1 MLSPVLGIA
10 GMLGGMRALGAVVLT
25 ACVLVGCGGPSADLV
40 LRGGKVVTLDEA
52 MPEAEAVAVVG
63 DRIAAVGSDAEIER
77 WIGASTEVIDLEGR
91 LAIPGFIEAH
101 GHLMKIGRG
110 AVNLPLAEAKS
121 WDEIV
126 GMVRRAAD
134 AAEPGRWIFGRG
146 WHQDKWSSTP
156 TPNVRGF
163 PVHDELSRVA
173 PDNPVHLRHAS
184 GHASV
189 DNVRAMERV
198 GITAATP
205 DPSGGEILRRPDGTL
220 AGVFL
225 ENAEDPFLGAY
236 EADQETEAE
245 VRRLYELGAKEC
257 LSKGVTSFHD
267 AGVSFTDLDVLKRMA
282 DDGNLGI
289 RVYAMVDSDDP
300 ELAAKLAEY
309 RIVGR
314 GDDRLTIRAV
324 KAYIDG
330 ALGSRGAWLLE
341 PYADLPDSTGE
352 TMHTPEE
359 IAEVARLSADHGFQ
373 LCVHAIGDRGNREV
387 LDVYERIL
395 RERGDTA
402 APRWRVEHAQHLHP
416 DDIPRFGELGVIAA
430 MQPVHCTSDGPWV
443 PDRIGAGRAEEGAY
457 VWRDLLDSGAVIA
470 IGTDAPVENVDP
482 IRNFHAAVTRRFAN
496 GTEFHP
502 EQRMSREEALRAY
515 TVDAAYAAFEEEIK
529 GTLAPGR
536 LADMVVVS
544 KDILTV
550 PDHEILDTEVLY
562 TILSGKVVHP
572 PPTP

>member
-1 MLSPVLGIA
+1 MRVLGV
-10 GMLGGMRALGAVVLT
+10 VVLT
-25 ACVLVGCGGPSADLV
+25 AWALVGCGGQSADLV

-63 DRIAAVGSDAEIER
+63 DRIAAVGSDEEIES

-101 GHLMKIGRG
+101 GHLMKIGRA
-110 AVNLPLAEAKS
+110 AVNLPLAEAES

-126 GMVRRAAD
+126 EMVRRAAD
-134 AAEPGRWIFGRG
+134 DAEPDRWIFGRG

-156 TPNVRGF
+156 APNVRGF
-163 PVHDELSRVA
+163 PIHDELSRVA
-173 PDNPVHLRHAS
+173 PNNPVHLRHAS

-189 DNVRAMERV
+189 DNARAMERV

-220 AGVFL
+220 AGIFL
-225 ENAEDPFLGAY
+225 ENAEDPFLDAY

-257 LSKGVTSFHD
+257 ISKGVTSFHD
-267 AGVSFTDLDVLKRMA
+267 AGVSFARLDILKRMA
-282 DDGNLGI
+282 DDGELGI
-289 RVYAMVDSDDP
+289 RIYAMVDSDDP
-300 ELAAKLAEY
+300 DFAAKLADY
-309 RIVGR
+309 RMVGK
-314 GDDRLTIRAV
+314 GDGRLTVRAV

-341 PYADLPDSTGE
+341 PYADLPDSAGE
-352 TMHTPEE
+352 TVHTPEE
-359 IAEVARLSADHGFQ
+359 IAEVARLSADNGFQ

-387 LDVYERIL
+387 LDLYEWIL

-416 DDIPRFGELGVIAA
+416 DDVPRFGELGVIAA

-443 PDRIGAGRAEEGAY
+443 PDRIGPRRAEEGAY
-457 VWRDLLDSGAVIA
+457 VWRDLLDSGAVIE
-470 IGTDAPVENVDP
+470 IGTDAPVEDVDP
-482 IRNFHAAVTRRFAN
+482 IRNFHAAVTRRVAD

-515 TVDAAYAAFEEEIK
+515 TADAAYAAFEEKIK
-529 GTLAPGR
+529 GTLTPGH
-536 LADMVVVS
+536 LADIVVLS
-544 KDILTV
+544 RDILTV
-550 PDHEILDTEVLY
+550 PDNEILDTEVHY
-562 TILSGKVVHP
+562 TILSGKVAHP
-572 PPTP
+572 PPHPTP

>member
-1 MLSPVLGIA
+1 MRVLGV
-10 GMLGGMRALGAVVLT
+10 VVLT
-25 ACVLVGCGGPSADLV
+25 ACVLVGCGGQSADLV

-63 DRIAAVGSDAEIER
+63 DRIAAVGSDAEIES
-77 WIGASTEVIDLEGR
+77 WIGASTEVIDLEGH

-101 GHLMKIGRG
+101 GHLMKIGRA
-110 AVNLPLAEAKS
+110 AVNLRLAEAES

-126 GMVRRAAD
+126 EMVRRAAD
-134 AAEPGRWIFGRG
+134 DAEPGRWIFGRG
-146 WHQDKWSSTP
+146 WHQDKGSATP
-156 TPNVRGF
+156 APNVRGF

-189 DNVRAMERV
+189 DNARAMERV

-220 AGVFL
+220 AGIFL
-225 ENAEDPFLGAY
+225 ENAEGPFLGAY

-267 AGVSFTDLDVLKRMA
+267 AGVSFADLDVLKRMD
-282 DDGNLGI
+282 DDGDLCI

-300 ELAAKLAEY
+300 DFAAKLAEY
-309 RIVGR
+309 RSVGE
-314 GDDRLTIRAV
+314 GYDRLTVRAV

-341 PYADLPDSTGE
+341 PYADLPDSAGE
-352 TMHTPEE
+352 TVHTPEE
-359 IAEVARLSADHGFQ
+359 IVEVARLSADHGFQ

-387 LDVYERIL
+387 LDLYEWIL

-416 DDIPRFGELGVIAA
+416 DDVPRFGELGVIAA

-443 PDRIGAGRAEEGAY
+443 PDRIGAKRAEEGAY

-470 IGTDAPVENVDP
+470 IGTDAPVEDVDP
-482 IRNFHAAVTRRFAN
+482 IRNFHAAVTRRFDN
-496 GTEFHP
+496 GTEFYP
-502 EQRMSREEALRAY
+502 EQSMSREEALRAY
-515 TVDAAYAAFEEEIK
+515 TVDAAYAAFEEQIK
-529 GTLAPGR
+529 GTLTPRR
-536 LADMVVVS
+536 LADIVVLS

-550 PDHEILDTEVLY
+550 PDNEILETKVLY

-572 PPTP
+572 PTP

>member
-1 MLSPVLGIA
+1 
-10 GMLGGMRALGAVVLT
+10 MRALGAVVLT

-40 LRGGKVVTLDEA
+40 LRSGKVVTLDEA

-101 GHLMKIGRG
+101 GHLMKIGRA

-163 PVHDELSRVA
+163 PVHDELSRAA

-189 DNVRAMERV
+189 DNARAMERV

-289 RVYAMVDSDDP
+289 RVYAMVDADDP
-300 ELAAKLAEY
+300 EFAAKLAEY
-309 RIVGR
+309 RIVGQ
-314 GDDRLTIRAV
+314 GDGRLTIRAV

-341 PYADLPDSTGE
+341 PYADLPDSAGE
-352 TMHTPEE
+352 TVHTPEE
-359 IAEVARLSADHGFQ
+359 IAEVARLSADNGFQ

-482 IRNFHAAVTRRFAN
+482 IRNLHAAVTRRFAN

-536 LADMVVVS
+536 LADMVVLS
-544 KDILTV
+544 QDILTV